1 MRTLVCSTML
11 VGMLA
16 AGLTLSAHAGENYRA
31 WTGPN
36 LLMRWAV
43 LINQCRGGSGD
54 DPATKRA
61 CDEPNLVDSAIYAH
75 GYCYVGNS
83 GFQQR
88 WEMGPPSRWS
98 SRGEQAVC

>member
-1 MRTLVCSTML
+1 
-11 VGMLA
+11 MLA

-43 LINQCRGGSGD
+43 LNNQCRGGSGD

-61 CDEPNLVDSAIYAH
+61 CDERNLVDAALYAH

-88 WEMGPPSRWS
+88 WEMGPPSRWT
-98 SRGEQAVC
+98 SRGEQAVCQ